1 MVGVSITKERKIGDL
16 RQANIYLVVE
26 FVIDTHQLKMID
38 KEIMG
43 ESGFT
48 FLRSSDRHQDIFAV
62 GPQLF
67 WKAMVGAINRNRLN
81 RACGDIQSRIFH
93 PGG

>member
-43 ESGFT
+43 ESGLYF
-48 FLRSSDRHQDIFAV
+48 FEIIRPPPGYF
-62 GPQLF
+62 
-67 WKAMVGAINRNRLN
+67 
-81 RACGDIQSRIFH
+81 CGGTTVVLESH
-93 PGG
+93 GGGN